1 MLVSLP
7 TYERGDYVEVDFPDE
22 VTGVGESGK
31 TLLPRA
37 ITL

>member
-1 MLVSLP
+1 M
-7 TYERGDYVEVDFPDE
+7 YERGDYVKVEFPDE
-22 VTGVGESGK
+22 ATDVGESGK